1 MPSSLL
7 SRHAAHAK
15 VLRFGLDSMSKDI
28 QMYVIIMD
36 IAILKE
42 NQTLQFAKSEPLV
55 LTEKTYIQNIAKQFF

>member
-1 MPSSLL
+1 
-7 SRHAAHAK
+7 
-15 VLRFGLDSMSKDI
+15 MSKDI